1 MSWIDQLKDAIPD
14 YAKDTRLNIDAVLK
28 RSTLDSVEAECVALA
43 ATFATGNTK
52 LWTWIQSQISDTV
65 ESTAAITAASLMSMN
80 NVWYPFVEMTE
91 DAALKG
97 LPAQLRMNAIASHG
111 GTTRARFES
120 YSLAAS
126 IVGKCHFCVR
136 AHYDTLKKEG
146 YTVEQL
152 RDIGRIASVMTAASR
167 VMVNQLSTF
176 YTHRRYYVCS
186 PGYATFQKETKMKS
200 VIATL
205 IAAFAVTSAFAA
217 DAKKEEKKDAPKA
230 EAKKD
235 EKKAEAKK

>member
-28 RSTLDSVEAECVALA
+28 RSALDLVEAECVALA

-52 LWTWIQSQISDTV
+52 LWTWIQSQISDTK

-91 DAALKG
+91 DPALKG

-111 GTTRARFES
+111 GTTKARFES

-126 IVGKCHFCVR
+126 IVGKCHFCVN
-136 AHYDTLKKEG
+136 AHYETLKNEG
-146 YTVEQL
+146 YTTEQL
-152 RDIGRIASVMTAASR
+152 RDIGRIASVITAVSR
-167 VMVNQLSTF
+167 VLTN
-176 YTHRRYYVCS
+176 
-186 PGYATFQKETKMKS
+186 
-200 VIATL
+200 
-205 IAAFAVTSAFAA
+205 
-217 DAKKEEKKDAPKA
+217 
-230 EAKKD
+230 
-235 EKKAEAKK
+235 